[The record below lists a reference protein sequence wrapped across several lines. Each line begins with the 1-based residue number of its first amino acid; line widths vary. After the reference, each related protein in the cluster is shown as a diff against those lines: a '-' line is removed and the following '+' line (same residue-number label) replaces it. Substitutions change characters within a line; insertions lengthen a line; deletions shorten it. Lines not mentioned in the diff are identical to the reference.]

1 MKNWLKAAAAAA
13 LLGLVG
19 PLALFSAHA
28 QTFTKPIRVI
38 VPYPAGDLADTIGRL
53 LAPGLQELLG
63 QPVVLDNKPGASGL
77 LGLQSAL
84 QGPNDGHTFVIGQMG
99 SMAVAPISNK
109 QPIDVRNEF
118 VPVAMAYS
126 NYMLLVVNPA
136 LGVKSIP
143 ELVAYSKANP
153 GKLSLATNGEGG
165 FPHLAM
171 ELLKERVGLSF
182 IHVPYK
188 GSGQPLTDTISGQV
202 SMTIAGFSSVYP
214 QVQGA
219 RLVPLGVTGRARNKD
234 APDIPT
240 FGESVPGYEAL
251 GWFGFFARKDTSP
264 ANVTAFNNAVNA
276 VLVRPEINQKAQGL
290 GLDTI
295 SGTPATLG
303 TAWRTDF
310 DKWGGLLRKLNLDA
324 K

>member
-1 MKNWLKAAAAAA
+1 MNKLVRSAATAA
-13 LLGLVG
+13 LLGALAVFSVG
-19 PLALFSAHA
+19 A
-28 QTFTKPIRVI
+28 QTFTKPIRVV

-53 LAPGLQELLG
+53 LAPGLQEILG
-63 QPVVLDNKPGASGL
+63 QPIVLDNKPGASGL
-77 LGLQSAL
+77 LGLQNAL

-109 QPIDVRNEF
+109 QPIDVRSEF

-126 NYMLLVVNPA
+126 NYMLLVANPS

-153 GKLSLATNGEGG
+153 GKVSLATNGEGG

-171 ELLKERVGLSF
+171 ELLKERTGLNF
-182 IHVPYK
+182 IHIPYK
-188 GSGQPLTDTISGQV
+188 GSGQPVTDTISGQT

-214 QVQGA
+214 QIQSG
-219 RLVPLGVTGRARNKD
+219 RLVPLGLTGKARNKD
-234 APDIPT
+234 ASSIPT

-251 GWFGFFARKDTSP
+251 GWFGFFARKDMAP
-264 ANVTAFNNAVNA
+264 AAVTAFNNAVNA
-276 VLVRPEINQKAQGL
+276 VLAKPEISQRALSL
-290 GLDTI
+290 GLDTV
-295 SGTPATLG
+295 SGPPSLLG
-303 TAWRTDF
+303 TAWRADY
-310 DKWGGLLRKLNLDA
+310 DKWGGLLRTLNLDA